1 MTTTFL
7 LIRHAAHSLLGVRMA
22 GRMAGVNLNE
32 TGQAQANALALR
44 LAGIPLAAIYSSPLE
59 RAVQTAAPLATQSG
73 LPVQISE
80 AITELDYGNWTG
92 CTFEELDAMPGW
104 RPYNMFRSGARIPGG
119 EMMLDAQTRTVSFMQ
134 ALCQAHPGEQVA
146 LVSHADIIK
155 GALAYYLGVPL
166 DLFLRIE
173 ISPASVSVIA
183 LDEYGPHILRVN
195 DTGALVGR
203 GE

>member
-1 MTTTFL
+1 MTTTFM
-7 LIRHAAHSLLGVRMA
+7 LIRHAAHGLLGVRMA

-32 TGQAQANALALR
+32 MGQAQADALALR
-44 LAGIPLAAIYSSPLE
+44 LEGVPLSSIYSSPLE
-59 RAVQTAAPLATQSG
+59 RAVQTAAPIAAHFG
-73 LPVQISE
+73 LPVRMSE
-80 AITELDYGNWTG
+80 AITELDYGDWTG
-92 CTFEELDAMPGW
+92 RTFEELDAMPGW
-104 RPYNMFRSGARIPGG
+104 RPYNVFRSGSRIPGG
-119 EMMLDAQTRTVSFMQ
+119 EMMLDAQTRTVAFLQ

-183 LDEYGPHILRVN
+183 LDEYGPRVLRVN
-195 DTGALVGR
+195 DTGALGNS

>member
-44 LAGIPLAAIYSSPLE
+44 LTGVPLSAIYSSPLE
-59 RAVQTAAPLATQSG
+59 RAVQTATPAAAHLG
-73 LPVQISE
+73 LPVRIST
-80 AITELDYGNWTG
+80 AITELDYGDWTG
-92 CTFEELDAMPGW
+92 RTFEELDAMPGW
-104 RPYNMFRSGARIPGG
+104 RPYNAFRSGSRIPGG
-119 EMMLDAQTRTVSFMQ
+119 EMMLNAQARTVSFMQ
-134 ALCQAHPGEQVA
+134 ELCHIHPGGHVA

-195 DTGALVGR
+195 DTGALEDG